1 MAARAIS
8 TRLHTALPRLRLVIN
23 DDGKI
28 NQKALDDNP
37 ALKGTFKAGGMFQII
52 VGPGDVDVVYDHLI
66 KDGGVREVSKDE
78 AKSEA
83 EAGGNI
89 FSRFIKTIADIF
101 VPVLPA
107 LIAGGLLMAL
117 NNVLTAKGLITRA
130 KESLTTSSGSRIT
143 HR

>member
-1 MAARAIS
+1 MAMDHAKVAS
-8 TRLHTALPRLRLVIN
+8 EVLDALGGADNINAAAHCATRLRLVIN

-117 NNVLTAKGLITRA
+117 NNILSAKGLIY
-130 KESLTTSSGSRIT
+130 
-143 HR
+143 

>member
-1 MAARAIS
+1 M
-8 TRLHTALPRLRLVIN
+8 
-23 DDGKI
+23 
-28 NQKALDDNP
+28 
-37 ALKGTFKAGGMFQII
+37 
-52 VGPGDVDVVYDHLI
+52 
-66 KDGGVREVSKDE
+66 REVSKDE

-117 NNVLTAKGLITRA
+117 NNILSAKGSDL
-130 KESLTTSSGSRIT
+130 
-143 HR
+143 